1 MKNQRGFTLVELM
14 VVIVVIGVLSALMV
28 GLNSQTYGAS
38 AMNVSDE
45 LVSQM
50 ELCKMRAVS
59 TRRWHRCEVTGSG
72 ATLPNTVTV
81 MQWQSTG
88 MAVPGV
94 GVWSVVQTL
103 TIGAGVSVWGATTA
117 ACASSPCAGAPTA
130 PNTSLV
136 FDVDFKPDG
145 SSTGGTL
152 FVTDP
157 GQNKMYR
164 VVIYTATGGSYA
176 RNSW

>member
-1 MKNQRGFTLVELM
+1 MKQPRGFTLVELM
-14 VVIVVIGVLSALMV
+14 VVIVVIGVLSALIIGV
-28 GLNSQTYGAS
+28 NSQTYGTS
-38 AMNVSDE
+38 AMNVADE

-59 TRRWHRCEVTGSG
+59 TRRWHRCEVTPS
-72 ATLPNTVTV
+72 TVAV

-88 MAVPGV
+88 MASPALTPG
-94 GVWSVVQTL
+94 GLWLVVQQL
-103 TIGAGVSVWGATTA
+103 TIGTGVTVWGTTA
-117 ACASSPCAGAPTA
+117 AACAASPCAGAPTTQ
-130 PNTSLV
+130 NTSLV

-157 GQNKMYR
+157 AQNKMYR

>member
-14 VVIVVIGVLSALMV
+14 VVIVIIGVLSAIFV

-38 AMNVSDE
+38 AMNVADE

-59 TRRWHRCEVTGSG
+59 TRRWHRCEVTPS
-72 ATLPNTVTV
+72 TVTV

-94 GVWSVVQTL
+94 GVWSVVQTQ
-103 TIGAGVSVWGATTA
+103 TIGTGVTVWGTTTA
-117 ACASSPCAGAPTA
+117 ACASSPCAGAPVTA
-130 PNTSLV
+130 NPSLD

-152 FVTDP
+152 FVTDQ
-157 GQNKMYR
+157 GQNK
-164 VVIYTATGGSYA
+164 
-176 RNSW
+176 

>member
-1 MKNQRGFTLVELM
+1 MKNQRGFTLIELM
-14 VVIVVIGVLSALMV
+14 VVIVVIGVLSALLI
-28 GLNSQTYGAS
+28 GINSQTYGAS
-38 AMNVSDE
+38 AMNVADE

-59 TRRWHRCEVTGSG
+59 TRRWHRCEVTPSS
-72 ATLPNTVTV
+72 VTV

-88 MAVPGV
+88 MAVPAV
-94 GVWSVVQTL
+94 GVWSVVQKL
-103 TIGAGVSVWGATTA
+103 TIGTGITVWGTTVA
-117 ACASSPCAGAPTA
+117 ACASSPCAGSPTTA
-130 PNTSLV
+130 NTALD

-157 GQNKMYR
+157 AQNKMYR
-164 VVIYTATGGSYA
+164 VVIYTATVGSYA

>member
-1 MKNQRGFTLVELM
+1 MKNPRGFTLVELM
-14 VVIVVIGVLSALMV
+14 VVIVVIGVLSALIIGV
-28 GLNSQTYGAS
+28 NSQTYGTS
-38 AMNVSDE
+38 SMNVADE

-59 TRRWHRCEVTGSG
+59 TRRWHRCEVTP
-72 ATLPNTVTV
+72 TTVTV

-88 MAVPGV
+88 MAPPSLTPA
-94 GVWSVVQTL
+94 GVWYVVQKL
-103 TIGAGVSVWGATTA
+103 TIGAGISVWGSTTA
-117 ACASSPCAGAPTA
+117 ACASSPCAGAPAA
-130 PNTSLV
+130 PNTALL
-136 FDVDFKPDG
+136 FDIDFKPDG